1 MKLSGFIRKIN
12 AGLFEVFAEGVNY
25 TCAARGKLR
34 LHEDAPRVGDY
45 CTIDISPDQQH
56 TITRLLPRT
65 NQLLR
70 PAIANVD
77 QVVVVTSLIEPQ
89 VDHSLL
95 IRFIML
101 AQVAHIPVVVIYN
114 KADLPDFP
122 IEQLQHFKILL
133 DKYHIPSFSSS
144 SKSGE
149 GLDDIRQVIHNKR
162 SVFTGQSGVGKTS
175 LLNALQPD
183 LDRQTGAISKALGRG
198 KHITRFSEFH
208 WIGGGWVC
216 DTPGFSSIE
225 FRVDPTILAQKYV
238 GFEALSLTCKF
249 RGCLH
254 VSEPHCAVKQAIEDG
269 ILDVEDYQT
278 YLTLLEEVK
287 NAKEMY

>member
-1 MKLSGFIRKIN
+1 MKLNGFIRKIN

-25 TCAARGKLR
+25 TCSARGKLR

-77 QVVVVTSLIEPQ
+77 QVVIVTSLIEPQ

-101 AQVAHIPVVVIYN
+101 AQVTDIPVVVIYN
-114 KADLPDFP
+114 KSDLPDFP
-122 IEQLQHFKILL
+122 LDQLHKFKALL
-133 DKYHIPSFSSS
+133 TKYNIASYATS
-144 SKSGE
+144 SKTGE
-149 GLDDIRQVIHNKR
+149 GLELIRAMIQGKR

-183 LDRQTGAISKALGRG
+183 LDRQTGEISKALGRG
-198 KHITRFSEFH
+198 KHVTRFSEFH

-225 FRVDPTILAQKYV
+225 FRISPPILAQKYV
-238 GFEALSLTCKF
+238 GFEKFALTCKF

-254 VSEPHCAVKQAIEDG
+254 VSEPFCAVKQAVEDG
-269 ILDVEDYQT
+269 ILNIEDYHT
-278 YLTLLEEVK
+278 YLTLLDEVK
-287 NAKEMY
+287 NAKELY